1 MLTNKQALFKTLLTA
16 HNSTIITNTVLLGQ
30 TIMANEFATLYP
42 SHLKRLLGL
51 AEKAM
56 HAEQCDSILIHS
68 GTPKLHFL
76 DDYHSPFK
84 ANPHFVWWL
93 PVTQSPHCYVLIQEG
108 QKPVL
113 FYHLADDF
121 WHVPPQPPEGFW
133 CDYFDIHCCA
143 NLAEVKQKL
152 IQYRSTS
159 THRVW
164 IGEDTKLA
172 KELDI
177 NTSNPDGLM
186 HRLHYARAVKS
197 QYEIAC
203 LTQANVLALAGHKAA
218 EQAFMAGKSE
228 FETQLAYLA
237 AVQLDPAEM
246 PYRNIIGFGS
256 HSAVLHYQ
264 HYDYSPQ
271 NMQQPQSFL
280 IDAGAPCNG
289 YASDITR
296 CHSRGSPFYQSLID
310 AMTKAQLSVC
320 AMVKPGVNFADLHH
334 QMHSLVLDLLL
345 EFKLVQGSRDELV
358 TRRISRVF
366 FPHGLGHLLGIQVH
380 DIGGWQQDEVGTM
393 LLPPKDH
400 PFLRCTKVLEK
411 DMVVTIEP
419 GLYVIDSLLQ
429 KCRDNGFGHLL
440 NNTAIDQL
448 RPLGGV
454 RIEDNV
460 VTAEQPLSLFNLGA

>member
-1 MLTNKQALFKTLLTA
+1 MLTNKQALSKTLLTA

-30 TIMANEFATLYP
+30 SIMANEFATLYP

-152 IQYRSTS
+152 IKYRSTS
-159 THRVW
+159 THRAW

-296 CHSRGSPFYQSLID
+296 CHSRGSPFYQNLID

-460 VTAEQPLSLFNLGA
+460 VTAKQPLSLFNLGA